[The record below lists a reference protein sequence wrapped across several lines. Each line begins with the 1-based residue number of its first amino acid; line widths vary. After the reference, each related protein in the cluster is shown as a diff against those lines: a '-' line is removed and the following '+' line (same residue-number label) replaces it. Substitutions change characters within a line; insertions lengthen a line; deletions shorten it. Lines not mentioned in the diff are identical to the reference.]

1 MFLLPL
7 IVALICFVV
16 ADRKHFIQDIE
27 LNVIKLGLKVDGHQ
41 IITKDG
47 YILKLHHFYK
57 Q

>member
-7 IVALICFVV
+7 IFALICFVA